1 MEFSIV
7 IPAYNEASVIVKTL
21 SNMTSFMRSFS
32 KSFEI
37 IVVDDGSTDETANLA
52 EAYSKDHPE
61 VGVIRNP
68 HKGKGYTVRTGML
81 AASGDLIMMADSDG
95 AMPIEELKRLVIWV
109 KEHNFDIV
117 IGSREGIGAVR
128 KNEPFIRHLMGRVF
142 NLIIKILVL
151 PGIEDTQCGYKLFK
165 HKAAK
170 DVFERLVL
178 FGPNTP
184 EIKVPRVS
192 AFDVE
197 VLFIARKFKYKIKE
211 VPVIWNYIKTVRVHP
226 IRDSIQNFLDVLKV
240 KVNDLK
246 GLYKF

>member
-211 VPVIWNYIKTVRVHP
+211 VHVIWNYIKTVRVHP